1 MNYEGPTE
9 DPTEPPTPQI
19 TPTEPGPAFE
29 PPVSLTQ
36 EEIDCFKDHGVEN
49 WRHQLENPLL
59 GGSML
64 EVDYLDCFTD
74 ERLVYLLLSLG
85 PAEPISEE
93 STRCLAQS
101 PFPRNLRLLTKLDEQ
116 KPDLNNAFALI
127 IAVSMDIAVCLSEE
141 EWLHAQMPPDEMAP
155 LVCLAESGISSD
167 DIISAMTTGDVNALL
182 HLAHLEALVQDCP
195 SSFFDRTGVGQGMSH
210 GTMPPRDLV
219 PEAAGTAARELA
231 MRYLGT
237 GEIPRHRG
245 ETWTR

>member
-1 MNYEGPTE
+1 MNYDGPTE
-9 DPTEPPTPQI
+9 GPTEPPTPQI

-116 KPDLNNAFALI
+116 KPDLNNAFAVI
-127 IAVSMDIAVCLSEE
+127 IAVSMDIAVCHSEE
-141 EWLHAQMPPDEMAP
+141 EWLHAQMPPRRNGATGMLGRIGHQQRRHNQRHDHGRCECPAP
-155 LVCLAESGISSD
+155 PGPPGGAGPGLSELV
-167 DIISAMTTGDVNALL
+167 
-182 HLAHLEALVQDCP
+182 
-195 SSFFDRTGVGQGMSH
+195 F
-210 GTMPPRDLV
+210 
-219 PEAAGTAARELA
+219 
-231 MRYLGT
+231 
-237 GEIPRHRG
+237 
-245 ETWTR
+245 